1 MRNDGVYIST
11 SFSDFT
17 SKGTAEVKALVL
29 TEANASPGA
38 PVFLTC
44 ASAGGNICWH
54 LVRDPEVKPL
64 LGGLIFLDS
73 TMDSGYLKI
82 AAALQPAERVPIHIS
97 NSKED
102 TVLGWKSQLQF
113 FRDMKA
119 AVPDYPIRFVL
130 FTAGT
135 HGISLRMTDWRVT
148 LNWML
153 GLRQAQQKR

>member
-1 MRNDGVYIST
+1 MTRTHQY
-11 SFSDFT
+11 
-17 SKGTAEVKALVL
+17 L
-29 TEANASPGA
+29 T
-38 PVFLTC
+38 F
-44 ASAGGNICWH
+44 
-54 LVRDPEVKPL
+54 
-64 LGGLIFLDS
+64 
-73 TMDSGYLKI
+73 
-82 AAALQPAERVPIHIS
+82 AAALPPAERVPIHIS

-153 GLRQAQQKR
+153 GLRPAQQKR